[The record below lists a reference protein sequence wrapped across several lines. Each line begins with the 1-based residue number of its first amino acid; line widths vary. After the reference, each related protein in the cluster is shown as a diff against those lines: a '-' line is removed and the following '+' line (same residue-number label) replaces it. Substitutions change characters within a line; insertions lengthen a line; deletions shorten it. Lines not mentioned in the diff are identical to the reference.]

1 MKKFYII
8 SNDFRNSVIQLTSNK
23 SYAEIEPYLDQY
35 STEKL
40 PNDVTF
46 SVVKGKKWADLLYY
60 HEAASI
66 VFFSK
71 KVINILSTIIDMKD
85 LCYPIKIEAENVPQ
99 YYFIYNK
106 VAYKL
111 VNPDYLLNDFG
122 EPPYLYIPQEELEKH
137 KLFTHINGI
146 CNIVDEDIMQEM
158 KKSKV
163 TNIRFREIY
172 VIDTGEYEELI
183 RQHNQQKPFLP

>member
-1 MKKFYII
+1 MRKFYII

-23 SYAEIEPYLDQY
+23 LYSEIEPYLDQY
-35 STEKL
+35 STKKL
-40 PNDVTF
+40 PTDATF

-60 HEAASI
+60 YEAASI

-71 KVINILSTIIDMKD
+71 KVIDILSAVIDMEG
-85 LCYPIKIEAENVPQ
+85 LCYPIKIEAENAPQ
-99 YYFIYNK
+99 YFFIYNK

-111 VNPDYLLNDFG
+111 VNPNYMLDDFG
-122 EPPYLYIPQEELEKH
+122 EPPYIYIPQEELSNH

-146 CNIVDEDIMQEM
+146 CNIVAEDIMQEM

-172 VIDTGEYEELI
+172 AIDSREYEELI
-183 RQHNQQKPFLP
+183 CRHNQHKPFLP

>member
-1 MKKFYII
+1 M
-8 SNDFRNSVIQLTSNK
+8 D
-23 SYAEIEPYLDQY
+23 
-35 STEKL
+35 
-40 PNDVTF
+40 
-46 SVVKGKKWADLLYY
+46 WLLV
-60 HEAASI
+60 I
-66 VFFSK
+66 VFALPSITTLWICF
-71 KVINILSTIIDMKD
+71 
-85 LCYPIKIEAENVPQ
+85 
-99 YYFIYNK
+99 
-106 VAYKL
+106 AYKII
-111 VNPDYLLNDFG
+111 F
-122 EPPYLYIPQEELEKH
+122 

>member
-1 MKKFYII
+1 MRKFYII
-8 SNDFRNSVIQLTSNK
+8 SNDFRNSVVQLTSNK
-23 SYAEIEPYLDQY
+23 LYSEIEPYLDQY

-40 PNDVTF
+40 PADATF

-60 HEAASI
+60 YEAASI

-71 KVINILSTIIDMKD
+71 KVIDILSAVIDMD
-85 LCYPIKIEAENVPQ
+85 GLCYPIKIEVENAPQ
-99 YYFIYNK
+99 YFFIYNK

-111 VNPDYLLNDFG
+111 ANPNYMLDDFG
-122 EPPYLYIPQEELEKH
+122 EPPYIYIPQEELKNH

-146 CNIVDEDIMQEM
+146 CNIVAEDIMQEM

-172 VIDTGEYEELI
+172 AIDSGEYEELI
-183 RQHNQQKPFLP
+183 CRHNQQKPFLP

>member
-23 SYAEIEPYLDQY
+23 IYSEIEPYLNQY
-35 STEKL
+35 STKKL
-40 PNDVTF
+40 PNDATF

-60 HEAASI
+60 YEAASI

-71 KVINILSTIIDMKD
+71 KVIDILSTIIDMKD
-85 LCYPIKIEAENVPQ
+85 LCYPITIAEENAPK
-99 YYFIYNK
+99 YFFIYNK

-111 VNPDYLLNDFG
+111 VNPDYMLNDFG
-122 EPPYLYIPQEELEKH
+122 EPPYLYIPQEELENQ

-172 VIDTGEYEELI
+172 AIDDREYNELI
-183 RQHNQQKPFLP
+183 RLHNQQKPFLP

>member
-1 MKKFYII
+1 MRKFYII

-23 SYAEIEPYLDQY
+23 LYSEIEPYLDQY
-35 STEKL
+35 STKKL
-40 PNDVTF
+40 PTDATF

-60 HEAASI
+60 YEAASI

-71 KVINILSTIIDMKD
+71 KVIDILSAVIDMEG
-85 LCYPIKIEAENVPQ
+85 LCYPIKIEAENAPQ
-99 YYFIYNK
+99 YFFIYNK

-111 VNPDYLLNDFG
+111 VNPNYMLDDFG
-122 EPPYLYIPQEELEKH
+122 EPPYIYIPQEELANH

-146 CNIVDEDIMQEM
+146 CNIVAEDIMQEM

-172 VIDTGEYEELI
+172 AIDSREYEELI
-183 RQHNQQKPFLP
+183 YRHNQHKPFLP